1 MSLREKYP
9 YFLAFGLKKYPHFP
23 AFGLN
28 TKRYGVSFRI
38 QSKCVNADTFHAVC
52 RILSSTV
59 CEKC

>member
-28 TKRYGVSFRI
+28 TKRYGVS
-38 QSKCVNADTFHAVC
+38 KCVNADTFQAVC